1 MLATDQLSLNLTP
14 PGWHASGSLRPHGW
28 TPYHDAF
35 PATPTFILGLGTYTM
50 RSSRVFTLMTGVA
63 LIAACSG
70 DDGNGPSNVKPTA
83 AFTYECTNLV
93 CVFTDQSS
101 DEDGTIASR
110 SWDFGDGSSGTGATA
125 NHTYTAAGDYDVT
138 VEATDDGGLPDTSD
152 PQTVTVTAGS
162 ATSSASFTATC
173 TGLACVLDNTSTATG
188 SVTTFEWTFGDGQ
201 TSTDEEPGS
210 VVYTVTSPTTFTITL
225 KVTSDGVLS
234 QATKQVR
241 VSPAATLTCNGVD
254 CALVLD
260 QAATVVVT
268 LQTADCEAHGNT
280 FVITAPAVDTL
291 FTDGCFSPV
300 SPAAGSSFTLNNGEA
315 YEAGTELSAEVL
327 TGLAGAE
334 NPQLRVTGTF
344 ETGWTLE
351 FDDGFVG
358 EGEPDFNDLVIKVV
372 ATPQ

>member
-1 MLATDQLSLNLTP
+1 
-14 PGWHASGSLRPHGW
+14 
-28 TPYHDAF
+28 
-35 PATPTFILGLGTYTM
+35 M

-70 DDGNGPSNVKPTA
+70 DDGNGPSNTAPTA
-83 AFTYECTNLV
+83 SFTYECTNLS
-93 CVFTDQSS
+93 CTFTDQSA
-101 DEDGTIASR
+101 DDDGTIASR
-110 SWDFGDGSSGTGATA
+110 SWDFGDGSTGTGASAT
-125 NHTYTAAGDYDVT
+125 HSYTQAGDYDVT
-138 VEATDDGGLPDTSD
+138 VEATDDGGLTNTSA
-152 PQTVTVTAGS
+152 PQTVTVTAAS
-162 ATSSASFTATC
+162 ATVQAGFDVAC
-173 TGLACVLDNTSTATG
+173 TGLTCVLTNSSTATG
-188 SVTTFEWTFGDGQ
+188 GSATYLWTFGDGQ
-201 TSTDEEPGS
+201 TSTDQDPAP
-210 VVYTVTSPTTFTITL
+210 VVYTVTTPTTFTITL
-225 KVTSDGVLS
+225 VATNGAATS

-268 LQTADCEAHGNT
+268 LESVGCEAHGNT

-300 SPAAGSSFTLNNGEA
+300 VPNPGSAFSLNNGDA
-315 YEAGTELSAEVL
+315 YAAGTQLSAEVL
-327 TGLAGAE
+327 TGVAGAE

-358 EGEPDFNDLVIKVV
+358 QGEPDFNDLVIKVV

>member
-1 MLATDQLSLNLTP
+1 
-14 PGWHASGSLRPHGW
+14 
-28 TPYHDAF
+28 
-35 PATPTFILGLGTYTM
+35 M

-63 LIAACSG
+63 LIAACS
-70 DDGNGPSNVKPTA
+70 DNGNGPSNTAPTA
-83 AFTYECTNLV
+83 SFTYECTNLS
-93 CVFTDQSS
+93 CTFTDQSA
-101 DEDGTIASR
+101 DDDGTIASR
-110 SWDFGDGSSGTGATA
+110 SWDFGDGSSGTAAVAT
-125 NHTYTAAGDYDVT
+125 HTYTQPGDYDVT
-138 VEATDDGGLPDTSD
+138 VEATDDGGLTNTSAA
-152 PQTVTVTAGS
+152 QTVTVTAGS
-162 ATSSASFTATC
+162 ATSQASFTVTC
-173 TGLACVLDNTSTATG
+173 TGLTCALDNTSVFTG
-188 SVTTFEWTFGDGQ
+188 SVTDFEWSFGDGQ

-210 VVYTVTSPTTFTITL
+210 VVYTVTQPTTFTITL

-241 VSPAATLTCNGVD
+241 VSPAATLTCNGVA

-260 QAATVVVT
+260 QAATVEVT
-268 LQTADCEAHGNT
+268 LESVGCEAHGNT

-300 SPAAGSSFTLNNGEA
+300 VPQPGSAFTLNNGDA
-315 YEAGTELSAEVL
+315 YAAGTQLSAEVL
-327 TGLAGAE
+327 TGVAGAE

-358 EGEPDFNDLVIKVV
+358 VGEPDFNDLVIKVV

>member
-1 MLATDQLSLNLTP
+1 
-14 PGWHASGSLRPHGW
+14 
-28 TPYHDAF
+28 
-35 PATPTFILGLGTYTM
+35 M

-70 DDGNGPSNVKPTA
+70 DDGNGPSNTAPTA
-83 AFTYECTNLV
+83 SFTYECTNLS
-93 CVFTDQSS
+93 CTFTDQSA
-101 DEDGTIASR
+101 DDDGTIASR
-110 SWDFGDGSSGTGATA
+110 SWDFGDGSSGTAAIAT
-125 NHTYTAAGDYDVT
+125 HTYTQPGDYDVT
-138 VEATDDGGLPDTSD
+138 VEATDDGGLTNTSAA
-152 PQTVTVTAGS
+152 QTVTVTAGS
-162 ATSSASFTATC
+162 ATSQASFTVAC
-173 TGLACVLDNTSTATG
+173 TGLTCALDNTSVFTG
-188 SVTTFEWTFGDGQ
+188 SVTDFEWTFGDGQ

-210 VVYTVTSPTTFTITL
+210 VVYTVTEPTTFTITL

-241 VSPAATLTCNGVD
+241 VSPAATLTCNGVA

-268 LQTADCEAHGNT
+268 LETVGCEAHGNT
-280 FVITAPAVDTL
+280 FVITTPAVDTL

-300 SPAAGSSFTLNNGEA
+300 VPQPGSAFTLNNGDA
-315 YEAGTELSAEVL
+315 YAAGTQLSAEVL
-327 TGLAGAE
+327 TGVAGAE

-358 EGEPDFNDLVIKVV
+358 AGEPDFNDLVIKVV